1 MKTLLAS
8 TALALVAM
16 SGAASAQS
24 VLERVLTSINDTNSN
39 IDGSYLHCLVFLVFL
54 TDANLYLY

>member
-39 IDGSYLHCLVFLVFL
+39 MKPVTGTF
-54 TDANLYLY
+54 ANIA